1 MNVDLRSWRKH
12 AKRSQTLYDGTSSRD
27 NFFFRVPLIQALDI
41 GVLRQTLTQFCPNI
55 CLQMTEG
62 DDLTRYGH
70 RTLAFLGHYVRA
82 RGAPHAAIALAVLT
96 AVTCS
101 VSTQYGV
108 KRLVDA
114 LSAPSRGGGPWFAFG
129 VVLFFIA
136 ADNLFW
142 RVAGLIGSFTF
153 VRVTGD
159 IRADLFRHLTG
170 HAPGYFAK
178 RMPGMLTSRV
188 TATSNAVFTI
198 ENMFVWNVA
207 PPCLATIGAIGF
219 LATVN
224 GWMAGLLAVVSCGMI
239 VVIFHIAAAGKPLH
253 HEFADKAAAV
263 DGEMVDVI
271 GNISLVKAFGGLS
284 REQRRFDATVAQELT
299 ARRRSLL
306 YLERLRLT
314 HAVVTVV
321 LIVGLLAW
329 AIHLWQRREATVGDV
344 VLVCTLGI
352 SVLSATRD
360 FAVALVDV
368 TQHFARLSEALVTL
382 LSPHELTDHPQAA
395 VLTPK
400 GGARIVFERIS
411 FAYAGDRQVFGRFT
425 LAVEPG
431 QKVGL
436 IGPSGGGKST
446 LIALLQRFYDL
457 PRGRILIDGHDISR
471 ATQESL
477 RDAIA
482 VVPQDAALLNRSLTE
497 NIRYGRPE
505 ATDAEVWEAAL
516 AARCGE
522 FIENLPAS
530 LDTIVG
536 DRGAQL
542 SGGQRQR
549 VAIARAF
556 LKNSPILLLD
566 EATSALDIEAE
577 EAIRDALSILMQGRT
592 VIAVAHRLST
602 LRNFDRIL
610 VLQNGKIMQDG
621 EPERLLQVDG
631 PYRTLV
637 TEEVKRLSRQ
647 AA

>member
-1 MNVDLRSWRKH
+1 VV
-12 AKRSQTLYDGTSSRD
+12 A
-27 NFFFRVPLIQALDI
+27 
-41 GVLRQTLTQFCPNI
+41 
-55 CLQMTEG
+55 
-62 DDLTRYGH
+62 
-70 RTLAFLGHYVRA
+70 
-82 RGAPHAAIALAVLT
+82 

-114 LSAPSRGGGPWFAFG
+114 LSSPSKSGSPWFAFG
-129 VVLFFIA
+129 ILLFFIA
-136 ADNLFW
+136 ADNVFW
-142 RVAGLIGSFTF
+142 RVAGLVGSYTF

-207 PPCLATIGAIGF
+207 PPCLATVGAIAF
-219 LATVN
+219 LAMVN
-224 GWMAGLLAVVSCGMI
+224 VWMAGLLAVVSCGMI
-239 VVIFHIAAAGKPLH
+239 VIIFHIAAAGKPLH
-253 HEFADKAAAV
+253 HDFADKAAAV

-284 REQRRFDATVAQELT
+284 REQRRFDATVAQELK

-306 YLERLRLT
+306 YLERLRVT
-314 HAVVTVV
+314 HALVTVI
-321 LIVGLLAW
+321 LILGLLAW
-329 AIHLWQRREATVGDV
+329 AIHLWQRHEATVGDV
-344 VLVCTLGI
+344 VLVSTLGI

-360 FAVALVDV
+360 LAVALVDV

-382 LSPHELTDHPQAA
+382 LSPHELTDHPHAA
-395 VLTPK
+395 ALAPK

-411 FAYAGDRQVFGRFT
+411 FAYPGVRQVFNELS

-431 QKVGL
+431 QKIGL
-436 IGPSGGGKST
+436 VGPSGGGKST

-457 PRGRILIDGHDISR
+457 QGGRVLVDGHDISR

-477 RDAIA
+477 RQAIA
-482 VVPQDAALLNRSLTE
+482 VVPQDAPLLNRSLMD

-516 AARCGE
+516 AARCGD

-556 LKNSPILLLD
+556 LRNSPILLLD
-566 EATSALDIEAE
+566 EATSALDGEAE
-577 EAIRDALSILMQGRT
+577 EAIRSALSRLMQGRT
-592 VIAVAHRLST
+592 VIAAAHRLST
-602 LRNFDRIL
+602 LRNFDRI
-610 VLQNGKIMQDG
+610 VLLRRGKIIQDG
-621 EPERLLQVDG
+621 EPEGLLQVDG

-637 TEEVKRLSRQ
+637 MQEVKRLSRQ

>member
-1 MNVDLRSWRKH
+1 MNVGLGVGD
-12 AKRSQTLYDGTSSRD
+12 KRANDHKRFMTEQVPAINPFSS
-27 NFFFRVPLIQALDI
+27 VALTEALDS
-41 GVLRQTLTQFCPNI
+41 GVLRQTLTHFCPNI
-55 CLQMTEG
+55 CLQMNEG
-62 DDLTRYGH
+62 DDLTKYGH
-70 RTLAFLGHYVRA
+70 RTLAFLGRYVRA
-82 RGAPHAAIALAVLT
+82 RAAPHAAIALAVLA
-96 AVTCS
+96 AVGCS

-114 LSAPSRGGGPWFAFG
+114 LSAPSRAEVPGSPLASCCSSLRRTTYSGAWRASS
-129 VVLFFIA
+129 A
-136 ADNLFW
+136 AY
-142 RVAGLIGSFTF
+142 TF

-207 PPCLATIGAIGF
+207 PPCLATIGAIAF
-219 LATVN
+219 LAMVN
-224 GWMAGLLAVVSCGMI
+224 VWMAGVLAVVSCGMI

-253 HEFADKAAAV
+253 HDFADKAAAV

-284 REQRRFDATVAQELT
+284 REHRRFDTTVAQELK

-314 HAVVTVV
+314 HALVTVI

-329 AIHLWQRREATVGDV
+329 AIRLWQRHEATVGDV

-395 VLTPK
+395 ALAPK

-411 FAYAGDRQVFGRFT
+411 FAYPGDRQVFDQFT

-436 IGPSGGGKST
+436 VGPSGGGKST

-457 PRGRILIDGHDISR
+457 PSGRILIDGHDISR

-477 RDAIA
+477 RQAIA
-482 VVPQDAALLNRSLTE
+482 VVPQDAPLLNRSLME

-505 ATDAEVWEAAL
+505 ATDAEVWE
-516 AARCGE
+516 
-522 FIENLPAS
+522 
-530 LDTIVG
+530 
-536 DRGAQL
+536 
-542 SGGQRQR
+542 R
-549 VAIARAF
+549 VARGPMRRIHREPAGRPRHDRRRPRRSIVRRSASTRRDRASVLEKFAYPSARRSNLGSRHRSRGGDPRRAF
-556 LKNSPILLLD
+556 APHAGTD
-566 EATSALDIEAE
+566 RHRRRASAVDAAE
-577 EAIRDALSILMQGRT
+577 
-592 VIAVAHRLST
+592 
-602 LRNFDRIL
+602 F
-610 VLQNGKIMQDG
+610 
-621 EPERLLQVDG
+621 
-631 PYRTLV
+631 
-637 TEEVKRLSRQ
+637 
-647 AA
+647 

>member
-1 MNVDLRSWRKH
+1 MN
-12 AKRSQTLYDGTSSRD
+12 A
-27 NFFFRVPLIQALDI
+27 
-41 GVLRQTLTQFCPNI
+41 
-55 CLQMTEG
+55 G
-62 DDLTRYGH
+62 DDLTKYGH
-70 RTLAFLGHYVRA
+70 RTLAFLGRYVRA
-82 RGAPHAAIALAVLT
+82 RGAPHAAIALAVLA
-96 AVTCS
+96 AVSCS

-114 LSAPSRGGGPWFAFG
+114 LSAPSKSGSPWHAFG
-129 VVLFFIA
+129 LVLFFIA

-142 RVAGLIGSFTF
+142 RMAGLVGSYTF

-219 LATVN
+219 LAMVN

-239 VVIFHIAAAGKPLH
+239 AVIFHIAAAGKPLH
-253 HEFADKAAAV
+253 HDFADKAAAV
-263 DGEMVDVI
+263 DGEMIDVI

-284 REQRRFDATVAQELT
+284 REQRRFDATVAQELK

-314 HAVVTVV
+314 HAVITVILV
-321 LIVGLLAW
+321 IGLLAW

-395 VLTPK
+395 ALAPN
-400 GGARIVFERIS
+400 GGARIVFEQIS
-411 FAYAGDRQVFGRFT
+411 FAYPGNRQVFDEFS

-436 IGPSGGGKST
+436 VGPSGGGKST

-457 PRGRILIDGHDISR
+457 PSGRVLIDGHDISR

-477 RDAIA
+477 RQAIA
-482 VVPQDAALLNRSLTE
+482 VVPQDAPLLNRSLME

-522 FIENLPAS
+522 FIESLPAS

-566 EATSALDIEAE
+566 EATSALDSEAE
-577 EAIRDALSILMQGRT
+577 EAIRDALSRLMQGRT
-592 VIAVAHRLST
+592 VIAAAHRLST
-602 LRNFDRIL
+602 LRNFDRI
-610 VLQNGKIMQDG
+610 VLLKRGTIVQDG

-631 PYRTLV
+631 PYRTLIMQ
-637 TEEVKRLSRQ
+637 EVKRLSRQ

>member
-1 MNVDLRSWRKH
+1 MGMGE
-12 AKRSQTLYDGTSSRD
+12 A
-27 NFFFRVPLIQALDI
+27 
-41 GVLRQTLTQFCPNI
+41 
-55 CLQMTEG
+55 
-62 DDLTRYGH
+62 DLTTYGS
-70 RTLAFLGHYVRA
+70 RTLGFLGRYVRA
-82 RGAPHAAIALAVLT
+82 RAAPHAAIAVAVVA

-114 LSAPSRGGGPWFAFG
+114 LSAPSKSGSPWLAFC
-129 VVLFFIA
+129 VLLFFIA

-142 RVAGLIGSFTF
+142 RVAGLIASFTF

-170 HAPGYFAK
+170 HAPSYFAK

-198 ENMFVWNVA
+198 ENMFVFNVA
-207 PPCLATIGAIGF
+207 PPCLATVGAIGF
-219 LATVN
+219 LAMVN
-224 GWMAGLLAVVSCGMI
+224 VWMAGILAIVSCGMI
-239 VVIFHIAAAGKPLH
+239 VVIFQIAAAGKPLH
-253 HEFADKAAAV
+253 HDFADKAASV

-284 REQRRFDATVAQELT
+284 REQRRFDATVAQELK

-306 YLERLRLT
+306 YLEKLRLT
-314 HAVVTVV
+314 HALVTVI
-321 LIVGLLAW
+321 LIIGLLAW
-329 AIHLWQRREATVGDV
+329 AIRLWQRHEATVGDV
-344 VLVCTLGI
+344 VLVSTLGI

-368 TQHFARLSEALVTL
+368 TQHLARLSEALATL

-395 VLTPK
+395 TIAPK
-400 GGARIVFERIS
+400 RGARIVFERIS
-411 FAYAGDRQVFGRFT
+411 FTYPGDRQVFDEFS
-425 LAVEPG
+425 LVVEPG

-436 IGPSGGGKST
+436 VGPSGGGKST

-457 PRGRILIDGHDISR
+457 PSGRISIDGHDISR

-477 RDAIA
+477 RQAIA
-482 VVPQDAALLNRSLTE
+482 VVPQDAPLLNRSLMD

-505 ATDAEVWEAAL
+505 ATDDEVWEAAL

-522 FIENLPAS
+522 FIENLPAG

-556 LKNSPILLLD
+556 LKNAPILLLD
-566 EATSALDIEAE
+566 EATSALDSEAE
-577 EAIRDALSILMQGRT
+577 EAIRDALSRLMQGRT
-592 VIAVAHRLST
+592 VIAAAHRLST
-602 LRNFDRIL
+602 LRNFDRL
-610 VLQNGKIMQDG
+610 VVLRSGAIVQDG
-621 EPERLLQVDG
+621 EPENLLETDG

-637 TEEVKRLSRQ
+637 MQEVKRLSRQ

>member
-1 MNVDLRSWRKH
+1 MN
-12 AKRSQTLYDGTSSRD
+12 
-27 NFFFRVPLIQALDI
+27 
-41 GVLRQTLTQFCPNI
+41 
-55 CLQMTEG
+55 EG
-62 DDLTRYGH
+62 DLARYGS
-70 RTLAFLGHYVRA
+70 RTLAFLGRYIRA
-82 RGAPHAAIALAVLT
+82 RAAPHAAVAVAVLA
-96 AVTCS
+96 AVSCS

-108 KRLVDA
+108 KKLVDA
-114 LSAPSRGGGPWFAFG
+114 LSSTSQGGSPWFAFC
-129 VVLFFIA
+129 VVLFFVA
-136 ADNLFW
+136 ADNLSW
-142 RVAGLIGSFTF
+142 RAAGLIASYTF

-170 HAPGYFAK
+170 HATSYFAK
-178 RMPGMLTSRV
+178 RMPGVLTSRI

-207 PPCLATIGAIGF
+207 PPCLATIGAIAY
-219 LATVN
+219 LAMVN
-224 GWMAGLLAVVSCGMI
+224 VWMAGLLATVSCGMI
-239 VVIFHIAAAGKPLH
+239 VAIFHIAAAGKPLH
-253 HEFADKAAAV
+253 HDFADKAAAV
-263 DGEMVDVI
+263 DGEMMDVI
-271 GNISLVKAFGGLS
+271 GNISMVKAFGGLL
-284 REQRRFDATVAQELT
+284 REHHRFDATVAQELK

-306 YLERLRLT
+306 YLERLRLS
-314 HAVVTVV
+314 HALVTVI

-329 AIHLWQRREATVGDV
+329 AIRLWQRHEATVGDV

-368 TQHFARLSEALVTL
+368 TQHFARLSEALLTL
-382 LSPHELTDHPQAA
+382 LRPHELTDHPQAA
-395 VLTPK
+395 ALAPK
-400 GGARIVFERIS
+400 GGARILFERIS
-411 FAYAGDRQVFGRFT
+411 FAYPEDRHVFDHFT

-436 IGPSGGGKST
+436 VGPSGGGKST

-457 PRGRILIDGHDISR
+457 RAGRILIDGQDVAR

-477 RDAIA
+477 RQAIA
-482 VVPQDAALLNRSLTE
+482 IVPQDPALLNRSLME

-505 ATDAEVWEAAL
+505 ATDAEVWDAAL
-516 AARCGE
+516 AARCSQ
-522 FIENLPAS
+522 FIESLPVG

-549 VAIARAF
+549 IAIARAF
-556 LKNSPILLLD
+556 LKDSPIVLLD
-566 EATSALDIEAE
+566 EATSALDSEAE
-577 EAIRDALSILMQGRT
+577 EGIRDALSRLMEGRT

-602 LRNFDRIL
+602 LRNFDRIV
-610 VLQNGKIMQDG
+610 VLQNGNIVQDG

-631 PYRTLV
+631 PYQTLV
-637 TEEVKRLSRQ
+637 MKEVKRLSRR

>member
-1 MNVDLRSWRKH
+1 MDEG
-12 AKRSQTLYDGTSSRD
+12 D
-27 NFFFRVPLIQALDI
+27 
-41 GVLRQTLTQFCPNI
+41 LTQ
-55 CLQMTEG
+55 
-62 DDLTRYGH
+62 YGA
-70 RTLAFLGHYVRA
+70 RALAFLGRYVRA
-82 RGAPHAAIALAVLT
+82 RAVPHAAVALAVLA
-96 AVTCS
+96 AVGCS

-114 LSAPSRGGGPWFAFG
+114 LSAPSKGGSPWLAFC
-129 VVLFFIA
+129 VLLFFIA

-142 RVAGLIGSFTF
+142 RVAGLVGSYTF

-178 RMPGMLTSRV
+178 RMPGVLTSRV

-198 ENMFVWNVA
+198 ENMFVLNVA
-207 PPCLATIGAIGF
+207 PPCLATVGAIGF
-219 LATVN
+219 LALVN
-224 GWMAGLLAVVSCGMI
+224 VWMAVLLAAVSCGMI
-239 VVIFHIAAAGKPLH
+239 IVIFRIAAAGKPLH
-253 HEFADKAAAV
+253 HDFAAKAAAV

-284 REQRRFDATVAQELT
+284 RERHRFDATVARELK

-306 YLERLRLT
+306 YLERLRAM
-314 HAVVTVV
+314 HALITVI
-321 LIVGLLAW
+321 LIIGLLGW
-329 AIHLWQRREATVGDV
+329 AIRLWQRHEATVGDV

-382 LSPHELTDHPQAA
+382 LSPHELRDHPQAA
-395 VLTPK
+395 ALAPK
-400 GGARIVFERIS
+400 GGARIVFDRIS
-411 FAYAGDRQVFGRFT
+411 FAYSEGCQVFKQFT

-436 IGPSGGGKST
+436 VGPSGGGKTT
-446 LIALLQRFYDL
+446 LLALLQRFYDL
-457 PRGRILIDGHDISR
+457 PDGRILVDGQDISL

-477 RDAIA
+477 RQAIA
-482 VVPQDAALLNRSLTE
+482 VVPQDAPLLNRSLME

-522 FIENLPAS
+522 FIGSLPAG
-530 LDTIVG
+530 LDTVVG

-556 LKNSPILLLD
+556 LKNSSILLLD
-566 EATSALDIEAE
+566 EATSALDSEAE
-577 EAIRDALSILMQGRT
+577 EAIRDALSRLMQGRT
-592 VIAVAHRLST
+592 VIAAAHRLST
-602 LRNFDRIL
+602 LRNFDRI
-610 VLQNGKIMQDG
+610 VLLGGGTIVQDG
-621 EPERLLQVDG
+621 EPERLLQVEG

-637 TEEVKRLSRQ
+637 MHEVKRLSRQ

>member
-1 MNVDLRSWRKH
+1 MN
-12 AKRSQTLYDGTSSRD
+12 
-27 NFFFRVPLIQALDI
+27 
-41 GVLRQTLTQFCPNI
+41 
-55 CLQMTEG
+55 EG
-62 DDLTRYGH
+62 DDLTKYGS
-70 RTLAFLGHYVRA
+70 RTLAFLGRYIRSRA
-82 RGAPHAAIALAVLT
+82 ASHLAIAGGVLA
-96 AVTCS
+96 AVGCS
-101 VSTQYGV
+101 VSTQYAI

-114 LSAPSRGGGPWFAFG
+114 LSAPSHSGNPWFPLCL
-129 VVLFFIA
+129 VLLLIA

-142 RVAGLIGSFTF
+142 RVGGFIASFTF

-207 PPCLATIGAIGF
+207 PPCLATIGAIAF
-219 LATVN
+219 LAVVS
-224 GWMAGLLAVVSCGMI
+224 GWMASLLAVVSCGLI
-239 VVIFHIAAAGKPLH
+239 IVIFHTAAAGRPLH
-253 HEFADKAAAV
+253 HDFADKAAAV
-263 DGEMVDVI
+263 DGEMIDVI
-271 GNISLVKAFGGLS
+271 GNISLVRAFGGLS
-284 REQRRFDATVAQELT
+284 REQRRFDATVAQELK

-314 HAVVTVV
+314 HAVVTVILV
-321 LIVGLLAW
+321 LGLLVW
-329 AIHLWQRREATVGDV
+329 AIRLWERHEATVGDV

-360 FAVALVDV
+360 LAVALVDV

-382 LSPHELTDHPQAA
+382 LSPHELRDHPQAA
-395 VLTPK
+395 ALAPK

-411 FAYAGDRQVFGRFT
+411 FAYPGDRQVFDEFT

-436 IGPSGGGKST
+436 VGPSGGGKST

-457 PRGRILIDGHDISR
+457 PSGHIVIDGHDISR

-477 RDAIA
+477 RQAIA
-482 VVPQDAALLNRSLTE
+482 VVPQDAPLLNRSLME

-505 ATDAEVWEAAL
+505 ATDAEVREAAFS
-516 AARCGE
+516 ARCGE
-522 FIENLPAS
+522 FIDSLPAG

-566 EATSALDIEAE
+566 EATSALDSEAE
-577 EAIRDALSILMQGRT
+577 EAIRDALTRLLQGRT

-602 LRNFDRIL
+602 LRNFDRI
-610 VLQNGKIMQDG
+610 VLLKRGKIIQDG

-637 TEEVKRLSRQ
+637 MQEVKRLSRQ